1 MGRARA
7 PGTRSPPPPLLR
19 QLLLLSSLLLL
30 SPTVRGDC
38 GQPPEIPNAT
48 PEVDGK
54 TSFPKQSTVVYLC
67 NKGFH
72 KVPGKEDTAMC
83 LENGQWSTL
92 ETFCNKSCDAPTR
105 VFFAHPKKE
114 YNNLNYFPIGT
125 TVEYECRPGFRRLP
139 LLSGIS
145 TCLESLEWSKLAEIC
160 KKKSCSNPGEIKN
173 GHINIITNILF
184 GSEIRFSCDTGYR
197 LVGSTSSFCSLSGNT
212 VEWSDPFPVCT
223 EIFCSDPPEIKNGH
237 IQEESDTYTYRHA
250 VIYVCAKGF
259 VLVGKKSIYCTV
271 EDDQGKWSDPAP
283 QCIEKSMIPSTS
295 PKPTTVNV
303 SGTRVSPTSQK
314 PTTVNVPDTR
324 VSPTSQ
330 KTTTVNVPG
339 TRVLPTSQKPTT
351 VNVPG
356 TRVSPTSQKPTTVN
370 VPGTRVSPTSQK
382 PTTVNVP
389 GTRVP
394 PASQKPT
401 TVNVPGTRVLPTSQ
415 KPTTVNVPGTRV
427 LPTSQKPTTVNVPG
441 TRVSPTSQKP
451 TTVNVPVTQR
461 VPATKT
467 TTHRPPGT
475 SKEKERSTSGGNRLI
490 YGLVAVPIVI
500 DSILIL
506 KTSWTLFKSDRSSD
520 FQEQKSDVTV

>member
-303 SGTRVSPTSQK
+303 S
-314 PTTVNVPDTR
+314 
-324 VSPTSQ
+324 
-330 KTTTVNVPG
+330 
-339 TRVLPTSQKPTT
+339 
-351 VNVPG
+351 
-356 TRVSPTSQKPTTVN
+356 
-370 VPGTRVSPTSQK
+370 
-382 PTTVNVP
+382 
-389 GTRVP
+389 
-394 PASQKPT
+394 
-401 TVNVPGTRVLPTSQ
+401 
-415 KPTTVNVPGTRV
+415 
-427 LPTSQKPTTVNVPG
+427 
-441 TRVSPTSQKP
+441 
-451 TTVNVPVTQR
+451 VTQR

-490 YGLVAVPIVI
+490 YGKFYSQGVKRNCHHCGKHNRCLWKRILSFNCLWKTVKIQCLWKPKGRSENKFCHVLWTPLDTQYVPLYPQQCSCSAEVVGRLLIIWPISGVALSAHCVSMFSRDRRQSFRTV
-500 DSILIL
+500 SI
-506 KTSWTLFKSDRSSD
+506 RHYN
-520 FQEQKSDVTV
+520 